1 MTVNMIQ
8 DFGNKLEAKIDTLQ
22 ETLNKKIDLKIKLA
36 EMQNTIT
43 EIKNSI
49 EGNKTRKQE
58 AEEWISEVETLMW
71 NRIKKG
77 NENKWRQSKKTPGQ
91 L

>member
-49 EGNKTRKQE
+49 DGNKTRKQE
-58 AEEWISEVETLMW
+58 AEE
-71 NRIKKG
+71 
-77 NENKWRQSKKTPGQ
+77 
-91 L
+91 

>member
-1 MTVNMIQ
+1 MIQ

-49 EGNKTRKQE
+49 DGNKTRKQE
-58 AEEWISEVETLMW
+58 AEE
-71 NRIKKG
+71 
-77 NENKWRQSKKTPGQ
+77 
-91 L
+91 